1 MKKKIKVMLITLG
14 FLGAFCTGVYAQSY
28 LEQISAYLNKG
39 ITLSWN
45 GVPFYPTEE
54 DGSRVYPITYNGRTY
69 IPAKFIAEKA
79 GLNVG
84 WDAET
89 LTVSITD
96 ASYVQP
102 TVTNG
107 TYKKIGNGQLKFLT
121 DNFEELTAYGYNVEE
136 TLATSN
142 NSTHKARIIWGSGSS
157 YEKRQVHIAYVE
169 ELKKQINP
177 QEWKLT
183 SSIPLSDGH
192 YKNVYVH
199 TVQPLQFENYSTDN
213 EIIFLASR
221 TDMNNNSYTNE
232 VVVEGFEGYFSS
244 VPKPSV
250 DSTWVEETQMP
261 LKDWGKNAYT
271 LYKYF
276 KNSNSS
282 KISKEFSEYKN
293 ELISKGF
300 KFYEESFDH
309 YTYVKDDISV
319 TIFEGVEHMSVELK
333 SGFQA
338 VHN

>member
-1 MKKKIKVMLITLG
+1 MVHTGYLSGSDNPYRYNPTGATFGIGGVAKVH
-14 FLGAFCTGVYAQSY
+14 
-28 LEQISAYLNKG
+28 
-39 ITLSWN
+39 
-45 GVPFYPTEE
+45 
-54 DGSRVYPITYNGRTY
+54 
-69 IPAKFIAEKA
+69 
-79 GLNVG
+79 
-84 WDAET
+84 
-89 LTVSITD
+89 
-96 ASYVQP
+96 
-102 TVTNG
+102 
-107 TYKKIGNGQLKFLT
+107 LT
-121 DNFEELTAYGYNVEE
+121 DHFRA
-136 TLATSN
+136 
-142 NSTHKARIIWGSGSS
+142 
-157 YEKRQVHIAYVE
+157 
-169 ELKKQINP
+169 
-177 QEWKLT
+177 
-183 SSIPLSDGH
+183 
-192 YKNVYVH
+192 
-199 TVQPLQFENYSTDN
+199 
-213 EIIFLASR
+213 
-221 TDMNNNSYTNE
+221 
-232 VVVEGFEGYFSS
+232 GFEGYFSS